1 MSGRDGLPVRK
12 KDLLGLEDM
21 SREEIEEILN
31 TAGPMRDIM
40 HRSIKKVPALRGR
53 TVVTLFYEASTRTRV
68 SFELAAK
75 YLSCDTIGVAA
86 SSSSV
91 TKGESLKDT
100 ARTLA
105 AMQPDIIVLRHPR
118 PGAAALL
125 AREVGAHV
133 VNAGDGAHEHPT
145 QALLDLF
152 TVREK
157 KGDLKGL
164 KVAIIGDIAHSRVA
178 RSNIWGFSR
187 MGARVFLAGPAT
199 LMPEAVEQTGARVVA
214 LEEALRGADVV
225 MVLRLQLERQRQGLL
240 PDLREYAAMF
250 ALDGER
256 LTMASPDALVMH
268 PGPMNRGLEIMPEV
282 ADGPLSV
289 IERQVENGVAVRMAV
304 LYLIA
309 GRGDEGV

>member
-1 MSGRDGLPVRK
+1 M
-12 KDLLGLEDM
+12 
-21 SREEIEEILN
+21 
-31 TAGPMRDIM
+31 
-40 HRSIKKVPALRGR
+40 
-53 TVVTLFYEASTRTRV
+53 
-68 SFELAAK
+68 
-75 YLSCDTIGVAA
+75 
-86 SSSSV
+86 
-91 TKGESLKDT
+91 
-100 ARTLA
+100 
-105 AMQPDIIVLRHPR
+105 
-118 PGAAALL
+118 
-125 AREVGAHV
+125 
-133 VNAGDGAHEHPT
+133 
-145 QALLDLF
+145 
-152 TVREK
+152 
-157 KGDLKGL
+157 
-164 KVAIIGDIAHSRVA
+164 
-178 RSNIWGFSR
+178 
-187 MGARVFLAGPAT
+187 FLAGPAT

>member
-1 MSGRDGLPVRK
+1 VLS
-12 KDLLGLEDM
+12 KDLLGLEHL
-21 SREEIEEILN
+21 SRAAIEEILD
-31 TAGPMRDIM
+31 TAGPMREIM

-86 SSSSV
+86 ASSSV
-91 TKGESLKDT
+91 SKGESLKDT

-118 PGAAALL
+118 AGAAALL
-125 AREVGAHV
+125 AGEVPAHV

-157 KGDLKGL
+157 KGRIEGL
-164 KVAIIGDIAHSRVA
+164 KVAIVGDIAHSRVA
-178 RSNIWGFSR
+178 RSNIWGFGR
-187 MGARVFLAGPAT
+187 LGAQVCLAGPAT
-199 LMPEAVEQTGARVVA
+199 LMPEAVQEMGARVVS
-214 LEEALRGADVV
+214 LEEALTDADVV
-225 MVLRLQLERQRQGLL
+225 MTLRLQMERQKAGLL
-240 PDLREYAAMF
+240 PSLGEYAALF
-250 ALDGER
+250 GLNRER
-256 LTMASPDALVMH
+256 LALARPDALVMH
-268 PGPMNRGLEIMPEV
+268 PGPMNRGIEITPEV
-282 ADGPLSV
+282 ADGPQSV
-289 IERQVENGVAVRMAV
+289 IVQQVENGVAVRMAV

-309 GRGDEGV
+309 GGGAKHETID